1 MSLVDDHESNLATIL
16 EDNNLFGVDIT
27 LIDTN
32 DVEYEFKGQVN
43 IISRPWTV
51 DTGADVSGERSNITI
66 RLSTFLTETSVTI
79 DDIKT
84 DLIDWKVRTSPQ
96 PGKQPEKTYI
106 IEEGGVYPDHHLGII
121 TIFLTEVTIT

>member
-1 MSLVDDHESNLATIL
+1 MSLITDHESNLATIL
-16 EDNNLFGVDIT
+16 ENENFFGVGIT

-43 IISRPWTV
+43 IISRPWTL
-51 DTGADVSGERSNITI
+51 DTGANVSGERSNVTI
-66 RLSTFLTETSVTI
+66 RLSTFLTETSVNI

-84 DLIDWKVRTSPQ
+84 DLINWKVRTSPQ
-96 PGKQPEKTYI
+96 PGLQPEKTYI
-106 IEEGGVYPDHHLGII
+106 IGEGGVFPDHHLGII